1 MSDSVLQGERCVVA
15 GGAGAVGGLLVDL
28 LRGAGADV
36 FVVDVA
42 APSAEVAQMCAYAR
56 GDVCAMDA
64 RLVAEMRRAD
74 IVVLAVPE
82 RVALAAVPALA
93 PQLRPGGLLV
103 DTLSVKTDIVAA
115 LAAHA
120 AHLEVVSLNPMF
132 APDLGFA
139 GRAVAAVVVRD
150 GPRAR
155 ALLDAIGRRGGRVAE
170 VGADEH
176 DRVAAV
182 TQALTHAAVLAF
194 GLALDELGVAV
205 EDLGALATPPHLTL
219 LALLARIASG
229 GPETYWHVQ
238 AGNPH
243 ARRARTALAAGLATV
258 TDAADHGTG
267 GEFAEVLERAH
278 ERLGL
283 DCDAYL
289 RICEELF
296 VVARPPTLES
306 AGHPA
311 MKSATS
317 GTVNP
322 WPHPPPEPHRTTSA
336 NRPSAER
343 R

>member
-1 MSDSVLQGERCVVA
+1 MSDSALQDERCVVV
-15 GGAGAVGGLLVDL
+15 GGAGAVGGLVVDL
-28 LRGAGADV
+28 LAGAGADV
-36 FVVDVA
+36 VVVDVA
-42 APSAEVAQMCAYAR
+42 APPAEVAQVCAYAR

-82 RVALAAVPALA
+82 RVALAALPVLA

-103 DTLSVKTDIVAA
+103 DTLSVKTAIVAA

-120 AHLEVVSLNPMF
+120 AHVEAVSLNPMF
-132 APDLGFA
+132 APALGFD

-155 ALLDAIGRRGGRVAE
+155 ALLDAVGRRGGRVVE
-170 VGADEH
+170 VGADQH

-194 GLALDELGVAV
+194 GVALDELDIAV
-205 EDLGALATPPHLTL
+205 EDVGALATPPHVTL

-229 GPETYWHVQ
+229 ESETYWDVQ

-243 ARRARTALAAGLATV
+243 ARRARTALAAGLV
-258 TDAADHGTG
+258 TLADAADDRTG
-267 GEFAEVLERAH
+267 GDFAAILVRARQ
-278 ERLGL
+278 RLGP
-283 DCDAYL
+283 DCDAYA

-296 VVARPPTLES
+296 LVARPPAPER
-306 AGHPA
+306 GRRPA
-311 MKSATS
+311 L
-317 GTVNP
+317 
-322 WPHPPPEPHRTTSA
+322 TSA
-336 NRPSAER
+336 ATGGATP
-343 R
+343 